1 MVQEKLTIGKGA
13 DHHSAEVAG
22 VRIEERRV
30 VEDAPPSARLAG
42 RYLP

>member
-1 MVQEKLTIGKGA
+1 MAQEKPTIDQGA
-13 DHHSAEVAG
+13 HHRPTEVAG

-42 RYLP
+42 RFLS